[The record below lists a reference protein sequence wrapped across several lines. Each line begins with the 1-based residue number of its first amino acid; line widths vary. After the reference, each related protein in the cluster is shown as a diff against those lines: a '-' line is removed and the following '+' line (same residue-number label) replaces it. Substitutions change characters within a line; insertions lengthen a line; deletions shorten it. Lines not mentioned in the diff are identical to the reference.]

1 MPARKN
7 PKTAFGLELLQFCA
21 RNGITYKQVADRKSS
36 TSAANIPAGPKPTTT
51 GRCAGHELIPKVRRY
66 MEDYEASIATN
77 RT

>member
-21 RNGITYKQVADRKSS
+21 RNGITYKQVA
-36 TSAANIPAGPKPTTT
+36 AATLVECTT